1 MSIEFEDH
9 PFWDYA
15 CAVYGREGVSPALIA
30 MQDRHGLDVNI
41 LLLCL
46 WVSHSGRGVLADG
59 ELDHV
64 LAVSSS
70 WNPEIVCGLRQLR
83 VRLRDGVTNVPRT
96 LSDAIRQRIL
106 DIEID
111 SEHVEQLALVA
122 GLAGHEDTTRPVE
135 QRFGD
140 CLANLSLYFDRRGL
154 VPAAADRDDLTTVLA
169 AAFPGIGE
177 EEIRSRCA
185 AHFGSADRD

>member
-64 LAVSSS
+64 LAVSAS
-70 WNPEIVCGLRQLR
+70 WNPAIVCGLRQLR
-83 VRLRDGVTNVPRT
+83 VRLRDGVARVPREH
-96 LSDAIRQRIL
+96 SDAIRKRIL
-106 DIEID
+106 ETEID
-111 SEHVEQLALVA
+111 AEHVEQLALVA

-140 CLANLSLYFDRRGL
+140 CLVNLSLYFDRRGL
-154 VPAAADRDDLTTVLA
+154 VPTATDRDDLTTVLV
-169 AAFPGIGE
+169 AAFPDTDQEGV
-177 EEIRSRCA
+177 RSRVEEC
-185 AHFGSADRD
+185 FENPQ